1 MEFAT
6 RPESSS
12 NCNLHSIADI
22 ITDCTK
28 MRAEIF
34 RSIEGEEIKMKSD
47 LSDLNT
53 VGDSEPRWDKLLE
66 SMGQRQHKPFVA
78 APQMA
83 SVHGRDMFLVSWD
96 RIIAAFSVVFETTE
110 DKKVRSPPFG
120 RICNLV
126 LSDLHNTVRCLSAL
140 SGSCLLLG
148 STWRCPPLGA
158 HGSNWSRLYCSW
170 LTQRNENSGSGQ
182 DNTGPAQLR
191 EDLRVP

>member
-22 ITDCTK
+22 TTDCTK

-83 SVHGRDMFLVSWD
+83 SVTMLPCLSVSWLCVNFAATLAL
-96 RIIAAFSVVFETTE
+96 RSLSSSSLTSPLSSSTSPPSWAFS
-110 DKKVRSPPFG
+110 
-120 RICNLV
+120 
-126 LSDLHNTVRCLSAL
+126 
-140 SGSCLLLG
+140 
-148 STWRCPPLGA
+148 
-158 HGSNWSRLYCSW
+158 
-170 LTQRNENSGSGQ
+170 
-182 DNTGPAQLR
+182 
-191 EDLRVP
+191 